1 MQIFVSFPYFL
12 QEQQSYCRTY
22 GGKSPAD
29 NYSFNVRYERLT
41 VALSKYFSLQGEE
54 LRSKADMI
62 DDTVLLSMFKEQEGE
77 GGRGGR
83 SHSHQTQSNNWQ
95 TELNGFH
102 LQNSTSFSEYHHH
115 QHHHQHHH

>member
-1 MQIFVSFPYFL
+1 MILTTDFL
-12 QEQQSYCRTY
+12 SQNIY
-22 GGKSPAD
+22 
-29 NYSFNVRYERLT
+29 
-41 VALSKYFSLQGEE
+41 LQGEE

-83 SHSHQTQSNNWQ
+83 SHSHSHQSNNWQ
-95 TELNGFH
+95 EINGFH

-115 QHHHQHHH
+115 HHHHHHHKTVISCLIVRFQSLSGRSERDPAIHHHW